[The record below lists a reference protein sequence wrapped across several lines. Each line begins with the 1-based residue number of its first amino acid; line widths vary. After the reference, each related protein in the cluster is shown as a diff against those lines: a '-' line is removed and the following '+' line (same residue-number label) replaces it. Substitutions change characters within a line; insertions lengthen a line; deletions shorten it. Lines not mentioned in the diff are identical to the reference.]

1 MVQAGIQSDALKEVG
16 MNWQE
21 VCADPH
27 LQDLPYKIELN
38 EQGQILMSPVRL
50 YHSAFQGEII
60 RLLTRLM
67 DTGKALPEFA
77 IATEQGTKVADV
89 VWCSDALWQQIK
101 HEAESP
107 VAPEICVEV
116 LSSGN
121 TAHEML
127 RKRMLYL
134 AHGAEEVWL
143 CAQDGTMQFF
153 SADGAI
159 ECSLLVP
166 TFPNHLEL

>member
-1 MVQAGIQSDALKEVG
+1 

-27 LQDLPYKIELN
+27 LHNLPYKIELN
-38 EQGQILMSPVRL
+38 EQGQIIMTPVRL
-50 YHSAFQGEII
+50 YHSAWQGEII
-60 RLLTRLM
+60 RWLLRLT
-67 DTGKALPEFA
+67 DSGKALPEVA
-77 IATEQGTKVADV
+77 IATAQGTKVADV
-89 VWCSDALWQQIK
+89 VWCSDTLWQQIK

-116 LSSGN
+116 LSPTN
-121 TAHEML
+121 TADEML

-143 CAQDGTMQFF
+143 CSKDGTMQFF
-153 SADGAI
+153 SADGAL
-159 ECSLLVP
+159 ERSGLVP
-166 TFPNHLEL
+166 QFPTHLEL